1 MVFCSVSRAM
11 IGTTSRKFLIQ
22 TDSDDMNSQDIFF
35 IGGHVMRLCRG
46 VLFVFLAIVSSLKH
60 RDGLDSQ
67 RRQYS

>member
-35 IGGHVMRLCRG
+35 IGGHVMGLCRG
-46 VLFVFLAIVSSLKH
+46 VLFAFLAIVSSLKH

-67 RRQYS
+67 RR